1 MTKTQEQCYGIIDH
15 TDEVKAAMPT
25 AAPLIDKLDL
35 NIIEE

>member
-15 TDEVKAAMPT
+15 TDEVKAAMST

-35 NIIEE
+35 NITEE